1 MDFLKWLKIRRRT
14 MTQLKSKWEI
24 PLMVFLVLTSFVT
37 GLLPEET
44 GYKIVS
50 FKGTVKVKKD
60 NNIISLTDPKT
71 FPLEKDH
78 ALMLYKGASVEIVF
92 PNGSRETFVGPFYAA
107 ISTLQKPFTK
117 NQLSLF
123 EKKQLWKP
131 IQRIFD
137 EEEEIH
143 DSTRS
148 GPLDRVAFK
157 KEINKKLTDKS
168 LDDPTIPDDKVI
180 ELNAAMESVDTLF
193 NAFPKI
199 RRIVIKALVYRE
211 FGLNKKAL
219 ETIMVYYNSIANK
232 PGKKI
237 LRGQVEDY
245 VYTEFLPIII
255 TIESQNSEAGPVMG
269 FYRTFSANIELW
281 WAAFYYNGKE
291 LIEIEKTCDHKQH
304 PQKIFVVNKNLD
316 VKADQSPHCI
326 FIVVCPEWTELTNY
340 DNLRTAKNKLLTK
353 KETKVNTVKDWGK
366 VTIKLCLTRGTLFGK
381 NRPPGPPAKTF
392 YCPSDGNKEHRE

>member
-1 MDFLKWLKIRRRT
+1 
-14 MTQLKSKWEI
+14 MTQLKSKWKI
-24 PLMVFLVLTSFVT
+24 PMMVFLVFTFFLT
-37 GLLPEET
+37 GLIPAET
-44 GYKIVS
+44 EYKIVS
-50 FKGTVKVKKD
+50 FKGTAKVKKD
-60 NNIISLTDPKT
+60 NEIILLTGSKTISLK
-71 FPLEKDH
+71 KDY
-78 ALMLYKGASVEIVF
+78 ALMLYKDASVEIVF
-92 PNGSRETFVGPFYAA
+92 PNGSRETFSGPFYAA
-107 ISTLQKPFTK
+107 VSTLQKPFTK

-157 KEINKKLTDKS
+157 KEINKRLTDKS
-168 LDDPTIPDDKVI
+168 LADPTIPYDKVK
-180 ELNAAMESVDTLF
+180 ELNAAMEAVDTLF
-193 NAFPKI
+193 NAFPKV

-237 LRGQVEDY
+237 LRGQVE
-245 VYTEFLPIII
+245 E
-255 TIESQNSEAGPVMG
+255 NSEGSPVMG

-304 PQKIFVVNKNLD
+304 PQKTFVVNKNLD

-353 KETKVNTVKDWGK
+353 KETNVNTVKDWGK
-366 VTIKLCLTRGTLFGK
+366 VTIKLCLRRVAF
-381 NRPPGPPAKTF
+381 
-392 YCPSDGNKEHRE
+392 

>member
-1 MDFLKWLKIRRRT
+1 

-50 FKGTVKVKKD
+50 LKGTAKVKKD
-60 NNIISLTDPKT
+60 NKIIPLTESKTISLK
-71 FPLEKDH
+71 KDY
-78 ALMLYKGASVEIVF
+78 ALMLYKDASVEIVF
-92 PNGSRETFVGPFYAA
+92 PNGNRDTFVGPFYAA
-107 ISTLQKPFTK
+107 VFTLQKSFTK
-117 NQLSLF
+117 KQLSLF

-157 KEINKKLTDKS
+157 KEINKRLTDKS
-168 LDDPTIPDDKVI
+168 LDDPTLSAEKIK
-180 ELNAAMESVDTLF
+180 EMNAAMEAVETLY
-193 NAFPKI
+193 NAFPKV

-219 ETIMVYYNSIANK
+219 ETIMVYYKSIANK
-232 PGKKI
+232 PGNKI
-237 LRGQVEDY
+237 VRGQVEDY

-291 LIEIEKTCDHKQH
+291 LTEIEKTYDHKQF
-304 PQKIFVVNKNLD
+304 PQKTFVVNKNLD

-326 FIVVCPEWTELTNY
+326 FIVVCPEWRELEYY

-366 VTIKLCLTRGTLFGK
+366 VTIKLCLRRVAF
-381 NRPPGPPAKTF
+381 
-392 YCPSDGNKEHRE
+392 